1 MKQKGL
7 DALQSLWDGGQSC
20 KKAWQ
25 MKTAIEE
32 ILWIHAASQ
41 EWCIWT
47 LTFTH
52 IIE

>member
-7 DALQSLWDGGQSC
+7 DALQSLWDGGQGY
-20 KKAWQ
+20 KRVWQ
-25 MKTAIEE
+25 METAIEE
-32 ILWIHAASQ
+32 ILGIHAASQ
-41 EWCIWT
+41 EWGTCT